1 MLKIGLLFKKF
12 IISQD
17 HMEAMISEGVA
28 DDVQRN
34 FYKIYFFEYSFCETL
49 QTLLAL
55 WIFLDK
61 ITDFKSFSLFKLN
74 YLLFSNLRLVQL
86 KVKR

>member
-1 MLKIGLLFKKF
+1 MLKIGLVFKKF

-49 QTLLAL
+49 QTLLA
-55 WIFLDK
+55 F
-61 ITDFKSFSLFKLN
+61 
-74 YLLFSNLRLVQL
+74 
-86 KVKR
+86 